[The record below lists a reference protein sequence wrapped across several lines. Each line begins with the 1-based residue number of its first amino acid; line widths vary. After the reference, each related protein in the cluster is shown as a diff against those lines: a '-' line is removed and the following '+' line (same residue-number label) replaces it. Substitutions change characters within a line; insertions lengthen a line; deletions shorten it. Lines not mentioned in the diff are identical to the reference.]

1 VTPSREALFDA
12 ALAGG
17 IERTREAILAAL
29 DDPGLPALCRAR
41 FRQGAEE
48 HGDDW
53 LAWPARRFHAERAHE
68 LADSVNYT
76 VMEAV
81 AEAVREGAA

>member
-1 VTPSREALFDA
+1 MTPSREALFEA
-12 ALAGG
+12 ELERGVRRVRAAVLEALA
-17 IERTREAILAAL
+17 
-29 DDPGLPALCRAR
+29 DPGLAALCRAR

-53 LAWPARRFHAERAHE
+53 LGWPARRFHAERAHE
-68 LADSVNYT
+68 LADAVNYT